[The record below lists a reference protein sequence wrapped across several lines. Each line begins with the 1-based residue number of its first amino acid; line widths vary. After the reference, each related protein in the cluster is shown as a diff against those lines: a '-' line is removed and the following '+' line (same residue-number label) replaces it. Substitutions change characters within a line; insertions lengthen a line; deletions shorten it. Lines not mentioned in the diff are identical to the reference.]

1 MAQITIYL
9 DEKTENKMKEVTSSQ
24 NISQSKWIACL
35 IKEKLRNDW
44 PVSLKELAG
53 SWKNFPTAEELRKIL
68 GTDVNRKKL

>member
-9 DEKTENKMKEVTSSQ
+9 DEKTEKIMKEVTSSRQ
-24 NISQSKWIACL
+24 ISQSKWIAGL

-53 SWKNFPTAEELRKIL
+53 SWKDFPTAEELRKNL
-68 GTDVNRKKL
+68 GTDVKRKEL